1 MSFRATLRLV
11 FVATCIGMLAP
22 SALPAP
28 PTGGSAGVDEIDD
41 KEVAK
46 SVELVGLVFPV
57 FDDEYRLQNY
67 LFVNARM
74 VVADNKDT
82 WKFREQAHFVRDA
95 VLRQAHRSSFH
106 MGEDF
111 YALDV
116 ERASRECLKAGN
128 AAVGEEAFVSVT
140 FTQIDSQS

>member
-1 MSFRATLRLV
+1 MKKLPSVRVLIAAAMVALAAPMS
-11 FVATCIGMLAP
+11 
-22 SALPAP
+22 SAAP
-28 PTGGSAGVDEIDD
+28 PAGDGHGEEEIND

-57 FDDEYRLQNY
+57 FGEDYKLKNY

-82 WKFREQAHFVRDA
+82 WKFREQAHVVRDA

-106 MGEDF
+106 KGDDIH
-111 YALDV
+111 ALDV
-116 ERASRECLKAGN
+116 ERASQECIKAGN
-128 AAVGEEAFVSVT
+128 AAVGEDAFVSVT
-140 FTQIDSQS
+140 FTQIDSQG